1 MIDIELIKKAGLTKP
16 QALVYSTLI
25 QKGALA
31 PSEIAMLTGETRTN
45 TYALLN
51 KLEDLH
57 LVRNIGQ
64 KTAKYQAENPS
75 NLEILAEKRRKII
88 SKHEQE
94 LKNGMSTLL
103 DIFYAHNEA
112 PGSRTLTGREGVKEV
127 HHDVINTGKT
137 VYLIRTP
144 FDSKYDDLIDIHRK
158 ARAAKGI
165 KTIALT
171 PATPHAK
178 QYMADGTDEKYL
190 FERTMMPEDT
200 YKSPV
205 EIMIYGKKVAL
216 ISYGETEII
225 TIITSPLI
233 AAAFREIF
241 LMLQDYW
248 RQYWQKQE
256 QPI

>member
-1 MIDIELIKKAGLTKP
+1 MDIELVQKAGLTKP
-16 QALVYSTLI
+16 QATVYVTLVQSGPLTP
-25 QKGALA
+25 A
-31 PSEIAMLTGETRTN
+31 EIAERTGETRTN

-51 KLEDLH
+51 KLEQLH

-64 KTAKYQAENPS
+64 KTARYQAENPA

-88 SKHEQE
+88 SKNEQE
-94 LKNGMSTLL
+94 LKGGMSALL
-103 DIFYAHNEA
+103 DLFYAHNEA
-112 PGSRTLTGREGVKEV
+112 PGSRTLTGRDGIKEI
-127 HHDVINTGKT
+127 HHDVINTGET

-144 FDSKYDDLIDIHRK
+144 FDSKYDDLIKVFRER
-158 ARAAKGI
+158 RAAKGI

-178 QYMADGTDEKYL
+178 QYMTDGTDEKYR
-190 FERTMMPEDT
+190 FERTMMPEDA
-200 YKSPV
+200 YQSPV

-216 ISYGETEII
+216 VSYGEAEIA
-225 TIITSPLI
+225 TVITSPLI

-248 RQYWQKQE
+248 KRVE
-256 QPI
+256 V

>member
-1 MIDIELIKKAGLTKP
+1 MDIELVQKAGLTKP
-16 QALVYSTLI
+16 QATVYMTLI
-25 QKGALA
+25 QHGPLA
-31 PSEIAMLTGETRTN
+31 PAEIAELTGETRTN
-45 TYALLN
+45 TYALLG
-51 KLEDLH
+51 KLEQLH
-57 LVRNIGQ
+57 LVHNIGQ
-64 KTAKYQAENPS
+64 KTARYQAENPA
-75 NLEILAEKRRKII
+75 NLEVLAEKRRKII

-94 LKNGMSTLL
+94 LKGGMSALL
-103 DIFYAHNEA
+103 DLFYAHNEA
-112 PGSRTLTGREGVKEV
+112 PGSRTLTGRDGIKEV
-127 HHDVINTGKT
+127 HRDVINTGET

-158 ARAAKGI
+158 QRAAKGI

-178 QYMADGTDEKYL
+178 QYATDGTDEKYL
-190 FERTMMPEDT
+190 FERTLMPEDA
-200 YKSPV
+200 YRSPV

-216 ISYGETEII
+216 ISYGEAEIV

-248 RQYWQKQE
+248 RKYWQQCT
-256 QPI
+256 